1 MEQSQ
6 LIKKFNFSF
15 AVIFVVKE
23 LIICL
28 SEFFFLRE
36 EDFRLFNSFG
46 LAGDFPYGK
55 GRKNQ
60 CRELS
65 WPVKEKREL
74 SLLFF

>member
-1 MEQSQ
+1 ITMEQSQ
-6 LIKKFNFSF
+6 LIKNFNFSF

-36 EDFRLFNSFG
+36 EGFRLFDSFG
-46 LAGDFPYGK
+46 FADDFPYGK

-60 CRELS
+60 CRELMR
-65 WPVKEKREL
+65 PVKEKRR
-74 SLLFF
+74 